1 MINYLSEQY
10 IIYLGRW
17 ILSAIVM
24 MLPLYLLV
32 KYNCCKGKYQ
42 EYIHLLLIQVVGSFI
57 FYPIDLLI
65 FK

>member
-1 MINYLSEQY
+1 VIYFNEQY
-10 IIYLGRW
+10 LIYLFRW
-17 ILSAIVM
+17 IISAIVM

-32 KYNCCKGKYQ
+32 KFDCCKNKYQ
-42 EYIHLLLIQVVGSFI
+42 EYIHLLIIQVIGSFI